1 MPKVEYIDETHQ
13 YFIDGVEVP
22 SVSKLVSFAMDDDL
36 SNINPEVLKK
46 ASEYGTS
53 VHNAIEQYEKDNTIP
68 LMFEEIISSYNKLK
82 TSCGLEIESMEQI
95 ITDGKNYAGRYDIL
109 AKNGILY
116 DIKTNS
122 RPMIDKW
129 SWQLS
134 LYYYALKSKQTIG
147 YVIYLPKKGKPKL
160 IEIPI
165 KSKSTIEA
173 LLKLYEE
180 YLTGRN

>member
-1 MPKVEYIDETHQ
+1 MQKVEYIDETHQ

-68 LMFEEIISSYNKLK
+68 LMFEEIISSYNELK
-82 TSCGLEIESMEQI
+82 ASCKLEIESMEQI

-122 RPMIDKW
+122 RPMIEKW

-134 LYYYALKSKQTIG
+134 LYYHALKSNQKVG
-147 YVIYLPKKGKPKL
+147 YVIYLPKKGKHKL

-165 KSKSTIEA
+165 KDEITINTLLELYHEEHSTS
-173 LLKLYEE
+173 
-180 YLTGRN
+180 